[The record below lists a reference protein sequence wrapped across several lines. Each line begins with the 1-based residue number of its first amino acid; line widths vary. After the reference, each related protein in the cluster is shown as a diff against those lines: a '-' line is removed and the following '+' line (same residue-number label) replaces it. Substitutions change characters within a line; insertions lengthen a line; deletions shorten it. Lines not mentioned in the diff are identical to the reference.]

1 MHAGGVAQFE
11 ADEEGD
17 CFDGKQASVYI
28 VACWEKNVSDSIVV
42 LDWRVSR
49 ALSRNR

>member
-17 CFDGKQASVYI
+17 SFDGKETAVYI
-28 VACWEKNVSDSIVV
+28 VAWTEENISESIVNPKR
-42 LDWRVSR
+42 RVSH
-49 ALSRNR
+49 ALSG